1 MIGKGKAADAPEMV
15 SASDLGQFVFCP
27 ESARLKALGATPNSV
42 ARRRMTEGHRQHE
55 RWQGWEDAAPARAFS
70 RAGRLLLI
78 ALLLAALA
86 ILFLTLAR

>member
-1 MIGKGKAADAPEMV
+1 MISTDEAADTPEMV

-27 ESARLKALGATPNSV
+27 ESARLKALGAKPNSI

-55 RWQGWEDAAPARAFS
+55 RWQDWEDKAPARAFS
-70 RAGRLLLI
+70 RAKRLLLI
-78 ALLLAALA
+78 ALLLVVLA

>member
-1 MIGKGKAADAPEMV
+1 MISKDKVVDAPETV

-27 ESARLKALGATPNSV
+27 ESARLKALGVVPNSV

-55 RWQGWEDAAPARAFS
+55 RWQDWEDAAPARAFS

-86 ILFLTLAR
+86 ILFHALAR